1 MHISVVLS
9 FRNEEDVLQELIN
22 RLESVFNKQQVDY
35 ELIFVDDASNDNSY
49 NILLGNNKRNPRVKI
64 ITMSRRF
71 GNTPCVLAGFRHAT
85 GDAIIYMDCD
95 LQDPPEIIPRL
106 LEKWRDGA
114 DIVHTT
120 RTLRHG
126 EHPFKM
132 WLTRLAYGCINR
144 IADIHIPV
152 NSGDFKLIS
161 RRAIN
166 ELLKLDEFDPFM
178 RGLVAWVGF
187 KQVQVFYER
196 SARYAGTTK
205 FSLWRSINPY
215 QEFVRG
221 LTRFSD
227 LPLYFALITGFILSL
242 VSVVYIV
249 LLVIRRFMGVPMDK
263 VDILIFMMLVLGGG
277 MLFTNGVLGIYV
289 GIIHKEVKKRPR
301 YIISSRIGFD
311 V

>member
-1 MHISVVLS
+1 MQISVILS

-22 RLESVFNKQQVDY
+22 RLESVFNNEKVDY
-35 ELIFVDDASNDNSY
+35 ELIFVDDASHDQSY
-49 NILLGNNKRNPRVKI
+49 NILVHNNARNPRVKI

-242 VSVVYIV
+242 VAVIYIV

-263 VDILIFMMLVLGGG
+263 VDILILMMLVLGGG